1 MATSSG
7 ADRIKLQDHLRK
19 VAVGPNFTTLKPF
32 NNSNNSNSNNN
43 INNNNNNTNK
53 TNHDDNNS
61 RNSYCKGST
70 LVINCTQQF
79 HNIYA

>member
-7 ADRIKLQDHLRK
+7 ADRIKLEDYLRK
-19 VAVGPNFTTLKPF
+19 VAIGPNFTPLQPF

-43 INNNNNNTNK
+43 INNNNNNTN
-53 TNHDDNNS
+53 NDDNNS
-61 RNSYCKGST
+61 RNSYCVGST
-70 LVINCTQQF
+70 LVINCTRQF